1 MSCYTHSSFVSLQLS
16 KRRNVQQT
24 GGDDDFALD
33 LSAGGAMNSEVSST
47 TGAGSICSVIT
58 PELIEA
64 LYSDSME
71 VMLQATERF
80 RKLLSK
86 GLYCILCFRLL
97 MLKVVI
103 LWGLST
109 GSRIDYQTFSS
120 LNEIGRI

>member
-1 MSCYTHSSFVSLQLS
+1 MLGCRLPRSFSILKPHIIALTSFYLQLS

-47 TGAGSICSVIT
+47 TGAGSIGSVIT

-71 VMLQATERF
+71 VILQATERF

-86 GLYCILCFRLL
+86 GLYTLL
-97 MLKVVI
+97 
-103 LWGLST
+103 
-109 GSRIDYQTFSS
+109 
-120 LNEIGRI
+120 